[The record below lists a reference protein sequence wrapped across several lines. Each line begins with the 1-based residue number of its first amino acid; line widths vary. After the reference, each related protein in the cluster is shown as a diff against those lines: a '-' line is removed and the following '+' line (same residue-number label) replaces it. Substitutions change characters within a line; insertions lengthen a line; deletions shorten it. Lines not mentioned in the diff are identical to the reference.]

1 MIKTYTCYTAAC
13 DVCGAEPE
21 SAYDGGGVAHLTDAE
36 EALEQARYGEWWA
49 TEAAVLCLAGD
60 AEHSARAVGIAADL
74 ARTDSGGEGIDDFA
88 HWCGQSGYDIE
99 TPSHAETNVSKLDVA
114 VGTPLEIYYSLPDPM
129 TGHDRSQPRVPCH
142 ITRVDPDYF
151 WARPDRLNG
160 IGNNFRFHVDTL
172 EAHGFNF
179 GWRVVQDG
187 AQ

>member
-1 MIKTYTCYTAAC
+1 MSDTLP
-13 DVCGAEPE
+13 DPQVVREF
-21 SAYDGGGVAHLTDAE
+21 
-36 EALEQARYGEWWA
+36 
-49 TEAAVLCLAGD
+49 
-60 AEHSARAVGIAADL
+60 
-74 ARTDSGGEGIDDFA
+74 IDDMATHFDRRGYTSSDLMYFSLNFA
-88 HWCGQSGYDIE
+88 HVEWMVHVNDTRHPFLLVDNMGRFADWCEQSGYDIE
-99 TPSHAETNVSKLDVA
+99 TPGHAETNANVPRPKLDVA
-114 VGTPLEIYYSLPDPM
+114 VGAPLEIYYSLPDPM
-129 TGHDRSQPRVPCH
+129 TGHGRSQTRVPCH